1 MTGARRTMTRSHW
14 IDVGAAAELL
24 SAAHLS
30 SEVDGCAITIVRVAD
45 SLYAFE
51 DRCTHDGEPLTDA
64 EIDPNDAAG
73 PVVICPR
80 HGARFCLRDGA
91 ALTPPA
97 YEPVRVFPV
106 READGRILVDAA

>member
-1 MTGARRTMTRSHW
+1 MSGEWLDIGA
-14 IDVGAAAELL
+14 VAELG
-24 SAAHLS
+24 AGAPFVA
-30 SEVDGCAITIVRVAD
+30 EIDDYVVRIVRVAD

-51 DRCTHDGEPLTDA
+51 DRCTHDNEPLDGG
-64 EIDPNDAAG
+64 EIDPDDPAG

-80 HGARFCLRDGA
+80 HGARFCLVDGA

-106 READGRILVDAA
+106 REHAGRIEVQLS

>member
-1 MTGARRTMTRSHW
+1 VSGAW
-14 IDVGAAAELL
+14 IDIGAAAELGDGAPFVAEL
-24 SAAHLS
+24 SDCS
-30 SEVDGCAITIVRVAD
+30 VRVVRIAD
-45 SLYAFE
+45 ALYAFE
-51 DRCTHDGEPLTDA
+51 DRCTHDNEPLDGG
-64 EIDPNDAAG
+64 EIDPADPAG

-106 READGRILVDAA
+106 RESAGRLEVQVP

>member
-1 MTGARRTMTRSHW
+1 MTRSHW
-14 IDVGAAAELL
+14 IDVGATADLLAAP
-24 SAAHLS
+24 HLS
-30 SEVDGCAITIVRVAD
+30 SEVDGCAIRIVRVAD
-45 SLYAFE
+45 TLYAFE

-64 EIDPNDAAG
+64 EIDPLDPAG
-73 PVVICPR
+73 PVVVCPR

-106 READGRILVDAA
+106 REHGGRILVDAA